1 MDGLLVDFPYPTI
14 YPEQYAYMLEIK
26 RSLDAKGH
34 ALLEMPTGTGKT
46 VSMLS
51 LITSYQR
58 MHPEVGKLVY
68 CTRTVPEMEKVLQEL
83 QHLER
88 YRDGARGTGRSHRL
102 LAVGLSS
109 RRNLC
114 IHDKVMQDSERESVD
129 TKCRSLTASW
139 VRARA
144 AAGDADVETCPFF
157 EALEGHGTDSAL
169 PHGVHT
175 LDELKELSRA
185 RGWCPYFLAR
195 HAISFADVVVYNY
208 QYLLDPKISG
218 LISSSLQKECIVV
231 FDEAHNIDN
240 VCIEVM
246 SINFREATLTACER
260 NVGRLYAEV
269 AKLKRVD
276 AQRLNREYQ
285 SLVHGLAASGA
296 LPSGAHTDDL
306 RANAVLPE
314 SMLSEA
320 VPGNI
325 RRAEHFVTF
334 LQRVVRHVKGRL
346 ERCRDESSAC
356 VEKPARFL
364 AQLQADANVDAK
376 ALKFASERLRSLLR
390 TLEVTNV
397 QEFQP
402 LTLVTEFA
410 TMCATF
416 ESGFSILLEPSDD
429 RTPSLPDPVMQLCC
443 LDASIAIKHV
453 FERFQSVVITSGTLS
468 PIELYPKLL
477 RFSPCVVRT
486 LTMSLRRDCICP
498 LVLCRAADQT
508 VLSTRFET
516 RSEEATVRAYGELLI
531 QMAESVPDGLVA
543 FFPSYLYMEEVIR
556 MWAERPQAP
565 RRGPDG
571 GAPPA
576 QARRLP
582 SILDRVLEHKLVYIE
597 TPDIVETTL
606 ALENYKRAC
615 DCGRGAVFLSVAR
628 GKVAEGVDFDR
639 HYGRAVLLLGVP
651 FQYTRSRPLIARLE
665 YLAETCQISEA
676 DFITFD
682 AMRQAAQC
690 AGRVIRGKTDYG
702 LIIFADARYNRAD
715 KRNKLPQW
723 IRQHLGDEH
732 LNLSTGAR
740 AGRARGR
747 LAGAHTLPRA
757 APPHADIPFR
767 AAAPPTPCA
776 QTWAC
781 SSRAASSSAWRSPRA
796 TRTRGRS
803 RSRSPS

>member
-1 MDGLLVDFPYPTI
+1 MEFDMDGLLVDFPYPQI

-26 RSLDAKGH
+26 RALDAKGH

-58 MHPEVGKLVY
+58 KHPEVGKLVY

-88 YRDGARGTGRSHRL
+88 FRDGLRGSGRPHRL

-114 IHDKVMQDSERESVD
+114 IHDKVAQESERESVD

-144 AAGDADVETCPFF
+144 AAKHDVETCPFF
-157 EALEGHGTDSAL
+157 EALEAHGTDSAL

-175 LDELKELSRA
+175 LDELKELARA

-218 LISSSLQKECIVV
+218 LISSSLRRESIVV

-246 SINFREATLTACER
+246 SINFREATLQACER
-260 NVGRLYAEV
+260 NVGRLYADV
-269 AKLKRVD
+269 ARLKRVD

-285 SLVHGLAASGA
+285 ALVHGLATSGA
-296 LPSGAHTDDL
+296 LPAGARTDEL
-306 RANAVLPE
+306 RANPVLPE

-346 ERCRDESSAC
+346 ERCRDEGSSV

-364 AQLQADANVDAK
+364 AGLQQDANVDAK

-402 LTLVTEFA
+402 LTLVAEFA
-410 TMCATF
+410 TMCATY
-416 ESGFSILLEPSDD
+416 EAGFTVLLEPSDD

-477 RFSPCVVRT
+477 RFRPCVVRT

-498 LVLCRAADQT
+498 LVVCRAADQT

-556 MWAERPQAP
+556 MWADRPNAA
-565 RRGPDG
+565 RRPTSG

-576 QARRLP
+576 PQSRRLP
-582 SILDRVLEHKLVYIE
+582 SVLDRVLEHKLVYIE

-665 YLAETCQISEA
+665 YLSEACQVSEA

-702 LIIFADARYNRAD
+702 LIIFADARYNRPD

-732 LNLSTGAR
+732 LNLSTDMGVLISRRFLKRMAQPVSDEDQQ
-740 AGRARGR
+740 AVALS
-747 LAGAHTLPRA
+747 LADLRDPVRIREAIAKTVV
-757 APPHADIPFR
+757 
-767 AAAPPTPCA
+767 
-776 QTWAC
+776 
-781 SSRAASSSAWRSPRA
+781 S
-796 TRTRGRS
+796 
-803 RSRSPS
+803 

>member
-1 MDGLLVDFPYPTI
+1 MEFVMDGLSVDFPYPTI

-58 MHPEVGKLVY
+58 ANPHVGKLVY

-83 QHLER
+83 QNLELF
-88 YRDGARGTGRSHRL
+88 RDSLRGPNRTHKL

-114 IHDKVMQDSERESVD
+114 IHPTVAQESERESVD

-139 VRARA
+139 VRKRA
-144 AAGDADVETCPFF
+144 AGGDANVETCAFF
-157 EALEGHGTDSAL
+157 EALEAHGTDSAM

-175 LDELKELSRA
+175 LDELKELARA

-218 LISSSLQKECIVV
+218 LISSSLQRECIVV

-246 SINFREATLTACER
+246 SINFREATLLACER
-260 NVGRLYAEV
+260 NVGRLYSEV
-269 AKLKRVD
+269 ARLKRVD
-276 AQRLNREYQ
+276 TQRLNREYQ
-285 SLVHGLAASGA
+285 SLVNGLAQSGA
-296 LPSGAHTDDL
+296 LPTGHNADDL
-306 RANAVLPE
+306 RAGASLPE

-334 LQRVVRHVKGRL
+334 LQRIVRHVKGRL
-346 ERCRDESSAC
+346 DKCRDEASASI
-356 VEKPARFL
+356 ERPARFL
-364 AQLQADANVDAK
+364 ARLQEEANVDAK
-376 ALKFASERLRSLLR
+376 ALKFCSERLRSLLR

-397 QEFQP
+397 QEYQP
-402 LTLVTEFA
+402 LTLVAEFA
-410 TMCATF
+410 TMCATY
-416 ESGFSILLEPSDD
+416 EHGFSILLEPSDD

-453 FERFQSVVITSGTLS
+453 FDRFQSVVITSGTLS

-477 RFSPCVVRT
+477 KFSPCVVRT
-486 LTMSLRRDCICP
+486 LTMSLQRDAICP
-498 LVLCRAADQT
+498 LVICRAADQT
-508 VLSTRFET
+508 ALSTRFET
-516 RSEEATVRAYGELLI
+516 RSEDATVRAYGELLI
-531 QMAESVPDGLVA
+531 QMAECVPDGLVA

-556 MWAERPQAP
+556 MWAERPTAA
-565 RRGPDG
+565 RRPSDG
-571 GAPPA
+571 GAA
-576 QARRLP
+576 QPQASRHP
-582 SILDRVLEHKLVYIE
+582 SVLDRVLEHKLVYIE

-651 FQYTRSRPLIARLE
+651 FQYTRSRPLISRLE

-702 LIIFADARYNRAD
+702 LIIFADSRYNRID

-723 IRQHLGDEH
+723 IRTHLTDEH
-732 LNLSTGAR
+732 LNLSTDMGVCISRRFLKRMAQPVSDEDLQAVSLTAQELRNPVRVREAIAR
-740 AGRARGR
+740 
-747 LAGAHTLPRA
+747 TVV
-757 APPHADIPFR
+757 
-767 AAAPPTPCA
+767 
-776 QTWAC
+776 
-781 SSRAASSSAWRSPRA
+781 S
-796 TRTRGRS
+796 
-803 RSRSPS
+803 

>member
-1 MDGLLVDFPYPTI
+1 MDGLMVDFPYTTI

-26 RSLDAKGH
+26 RALDAKGH

-58 MHPEVGKLVY
+58 AHPEVGKLVY

-83 QHLER
+83 QHLEA
-88 YRDGARGTGRSHRL
+88 YRDRAHGAERTHRL

-114 IHDKVMQDSERESVD
+114 IYDKVVQQSERESVD

-144 AAGDADVETCPFF
+144 KAGDSDVETCPFF
-157 EALEGHGTDSAL
+157 DALEANGTDSAL
-169 PHGVHT
+169 PHGAHT
-175 LDELKELSRA
+175 LDELKTLARA

-208 QYLLDPKISG
+208 QYLLDPKIAG
-218 LISSSLQKECIVV
+218 LISKSLPKESIVV

-246 SINFREATLTACER
+246 SLNFREATLQACER
-260 NVGRLYAEV
+260 NIGRLYAEV
-269 AKLKRVD
+269 AKIKRVD

-285 SLVHGLAASGA
+285 QLVNGLASSGA
-296 LPSGAHTDDL
+296 LPAGARADEL
-306 RANAVLPE
+306 RANPVLPE
-314 SMLSEA
+314 TMLSEA

-334 LQRVVRHVKGRL
+334 LQRIVKHVKGRL
-346 ERCRDESSAC
+346 DRCRDESSAC
-356 VEKPARFL
+356 VERPAKFL
-364 AQLQADANVDAK
+364 AGLQEDANVDSK

-390 TLEVTNV
+390 TLEVTDV

-402 LTLVTEFA
+402 LTLVAEFG

-416 ESGFSILLEPSDD
+416 ESGFSVLLEPSDD
-429 RTPSLPDPVMQLCC
+429 RTPSLPDPVLQLIC

-486 LTMSLRRDCICP
+486 LTMSLQRDCICP

-516 RSEEATVRAYGELLI
+516 RSEEPTVRAYGELLI
-531 QMAESVPDGLVA
+531 QMSECVPDGLVA

-556 MWAERPQAP
+556 AWAERPAAA
-565 RRGPDG
+565 RRAADG
-571 GAPPA
+571 GPPA
-576 QARRLP
+576 AQAARLP
-582 SILDRVLEHKLVYIE
+582 SVLDRVLEHKLVYIE

-665 YLAETCQISEA
+665 YLAESCQISEA

-702 LIIFADARYNRAD
+702 MILFADARYNRTD

-723 IRQHLGDEH
+723 IRSHLTDEH

-740 AGRARGR
+740 PAAARARR
-747 LAGAHTLPRA
+747 SPVRPLPARAPRA
-757 APPHADIPFR
+757 NLRARAEARARSRADARTFHR
-767 AAAPPTPCA
+767 TVRFAAPA
-776 QTWAC
+776 QTWA
-781 SSRAASSSAWRSPRA
+781 
-796 TRTRGRS
+796 
-803 RSRSPS
+803 